1 MAGEQRQAEARPG
14 QARFSSSTPPQET
27 VVKQQQ
33 LTHALTPV
41 RVRVHATRARMC
53 SGKANGDRI
62 EAEEGGS
69 GGGLT
74 GENVGELGEC
84 RGGAGGGDRRRRP
97 TAVAEEEEI
106 CVVDDAPK
114 PQSGGA
120 DDEVDDGEPHGHGK
134 VAMGSRWPRDR

>member
-62 EAEEGGS
+62 EAEEGDPEEGS
-69 GGGLT
+69 PGRTEASSGK
-74 GENVGELGEC
+74 VGE
-84 RGGAGGGDRRRRP
+84 AP
-97 TAVAEEEEI
+97 VVEI
-106 CVVDDAPK
+106 DGVV
-114 PQSGGA
+114 
-120 DDEVDDGEPHGHGK
+120 
-134 VAMGSRWPRDR
+134 RWPWRKKKRRASSMMLPSLNLVVQTMK